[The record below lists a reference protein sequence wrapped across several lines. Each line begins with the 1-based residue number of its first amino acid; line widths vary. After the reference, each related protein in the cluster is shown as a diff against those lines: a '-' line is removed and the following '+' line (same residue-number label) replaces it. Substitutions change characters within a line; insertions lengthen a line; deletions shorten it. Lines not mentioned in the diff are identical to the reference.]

1 LSAIAALCFKNLKC
15 VAAVRRCG
23 ALIALYSGAAVTA
36 RQKGCSG
43 WVRGREGGDHVIEQS
58 LSCIVNNDASGMI
71 DCPNAHKMSAR
82 CLLKIDDVRARCSRA
97 PAADL
102 RATME
107 IKFYYWAGATREKW
121 APRVSIIVR
130 FW

>member
-1 LSAIAALCFKNLKC
+1 LLAIAALCSKNLKC
-15 VAAVRRCG
+15 VAAAVRRCG
-23 ALIALYSGAAVTA
+23 VA
-36 RQKGCSG
+36 RELSRRSVFRCRRHRATKRLQ
-43 WVRGREGGDHVIEQS
+43 WVAGREGGDHVIEQS

-82 CLLKIDDVRARCSRA
+82 CLLKIDDVRRARCSRA

-107 IKFYYWAGATREKW
+107 IKFYYCCGPTREKNG
-121 APRVSIIVR
+121 
-130 FW
+130 